1 MTVVSTAAVPARLP
15 HRSLAWLARHDSY
28 LFVLP
33 MLLYTLALTVYP
45 IAVNLQMS
53 LYNVDVMTFLRGGAS
68 FVWLGNYAKLLADPS
83 FQKATVLSFVFTGVS
98 ILIQF
103 TVGLALALFFAKPF
117 PGNGLLRALL
127 LLAWLLPSVVVGNIF
142 RWMLDGDYGP
152 LNYALSAIGLL
163 QGKQYWLLDPG
174 TALGGVILANAWVG
188 IPFNMMLLLAG
199 LQNIS
204 TSLYEAAAIDGA
216 GPAQRFWSIT
226 LPQLRPVALGV
237 VLLCFIYTFK
247 VFDLVYIM
255 TKGGPVDATNTLPIY
270 TFKLTFDFFRFGDGA
285 AASTLLLIG
294 LLALALG
301 YSRLIRDE
309 GVQG

>member
-1 MTVVSTAAVPARLP
+1 MAMFASTAHLARP
-15 HRSLAWLARHDSY
+15 QRRGSSWLARHSGY
-28 LFVLP
+28 LFVVP
-33 MLLYTLALTVYP
+33 MLLYMLALTLYP
-45 IAVNLQMS
+45 VIVNLQTS
-53 LYNVDVMTFLRGGAS
+53 LFNVDVMTFLRGGAA
-68 FVWLGNYAKLLADPS
+68 FVWFDNYAKLLHDAA
-83 FQKATVLSFVFTGVS
+83 FQKATLLSFVFTCAS
-98 ILIQF
+98 IVLQF
-103 TVGLALALFFAKPF
+103 TLGFALALFFAKPF
-117 PGNGLLRALL
+117 PGSGVLRALL

-152 LNYALSAIGLL
+152 LNYALRTLGLL
-163 QGKQYWLLDPG
+163 HEKQYWLLAPA

-204 TSLYEAAAIDGA
+204 PSLYEAAAIDGA
-216 GPAQRFWSIT
+216 GSVQRFWSIT
-226 LPQLRPVALGV
+226 LPQMRPVAFGV
-237 VLLCFIYTFK
+237 MLLSFIYTFK

-285 AASTLLLIG
+285 ASSTLLLIG
-294 LLALALG
+294 LLLVALG

-309 GVQG
+309 MVH

>member
-1 MTVVSTAAVPARLP
+1 MTVSASAAFTSRARAPGL
-15 HRSLAWLARHDSY
+15 SWVARHNGY
-28 LFVLP
+28 LFVVP

-45 IAVNLQMS
+45 ILVNLQMS
-53 LYNVDVMTFLRGGAS
+53 VFNVDVMTFMRGGAA
-68 FVWLGNYAKLLADPS
+68 FVWFDNYVKLLGDSA
-83 FQKATVLSFVFTGVS
+83 FRKATLLSFVFTGIS
-98 ILIQF
+98 IALQF
-103 TVGLALALFFAKPF
+103 TFGFALALFFAKPF
-117 PGNGLLRALL
+117 PGNGTLRAFL

-152 LNYALSAIGLL
+152 LNYALGAIGLL
-163 QGKQYWLLDPG
+163 HDKQYWLLEPS
-174 TALGGVILANAWVG
+174 TALAGVILANAWVG

-204 TSLYEAAAIDGA
+204 PALYEAASIDGA
-216 GPAQRFWSIT
+216 GPVQRFWAIT
-226 LPQLRPVALGV
+226 LPQMRPVALGV
-237 VLLCFIYTFK
+237 LLLSFIYTFK

-285 AASTLLLIG
+285 ASSTLLLLG
-294 LLALALG
+294 LLLVALG

-309 GVQG
+309 VAH

>member
-1 MTVVSTAAVPARLP
+1 MTVSASAVLTTRARSP
-15 HRSLAWLARHDSY
+15 RLAWIARHNGY
-28 LFVLP
+28 LFVVP

-45 IAVNLQMS
+45 VLVNLQMS
-53 LYNVDVMTFLRGGAS
+53 VFNVDVMTFMRGGAA
-68 FVWLGNYAKLLADPS
+68 FVWFDNYTKLLHDAA
-83 FQKATVLSFVFTGVS
+83 FQKATLLSFVFTCVS
-98 ILIQF
+98 IVLQF
-103 TVGLALALFFAKPF
+103 TFGFALALFFAKPF
-117 PGNGLLRALL
+117 PGSGMLRAFL

-152 LNYALSAIGLL
+152 LNYALSALGLL
-163 QGKQYWLLDPG
+163 HDKQYWLLDPA
-174 TALGGVILANAWVG
+174 TALGGVIVANAWVG

-204 TSLYEAAAIDGA
+204 PSLYEAASIDGA
-216 GPAQRFWSIT
+216 GPVQRFWSIT
-226 LPQLRPVALGV
+226 LPQMRPVALGV
-237 VLLCFIYTFK
+237 LLLSFIYTFK

-285 AASTLLLIG
+285 ASSTLLLIG
-294 LLALALG
+294 LLIVALG

-309 GVQG
+309 AVH